1 MSKNTAKKF
10 KPNILVLF
18 LVISLALNV
27 IVVKRYSDMAQKQN
41 TLWSNSISQFT
52 QVVNWLS
59 LNSKSLAKE
68 ISGLQLDGTQTNLR
82 LAYQQLENLQI
93 LPYSNEIFT
102 WQTQEKFRLF
112 LNYQTKVIE
121 LLRNDLKETGQ
132 ISVENKERMQVI
144 HQAWEEILKVMEQGR
159 SARDPFSLIF
169 RPSSWKKVW
178 DDALKTFDQVELI
191 PLPEE

>member
-1 MSKNTAKKF
+1 
-10 KPNILVLF
+10 
-18 LVISLALNV
+18 
-27 IVVKRYSDMAQKQN
+27 MAQKQN

-121 LLRNDLKETGQ
+121 LLRNDLKF
-132 ISVENKERMQVI
+132 
-144 HQAWEEILKVMEQGR
+144 L
-159 SARDPFSLIF
+159 
-169 RPSSWKKVW
+169 
-178 DDALKTFDQVELI
+178 LKTKNACK
-191 PLPEE
+191 

>member
-59 LNSKSLAKE
+59 LNSKGLAKE

>member
-27 IVVKRYSDMAQKQN
+27 IVVKSYSDMAQKQN

-159 SARDPFSLIF
+159 NARDPFSLIF

>member
-59 LNSKSLAKE
+59 LNSKGLAKE

-132 ISVENKERMQVI
+132 ISVENKERMQII

-159 SARDPFSLIF
+159 NARDPFSLIF

>member
-1 MSKNTAKKF
+1 MFKNTAKKF
-10 KPNILVLF
+10 KPNILILF

-159 SARDPFSLIF
+159 NARDPFSLIF

>member
-59 LNSKSLAKE
+59 LNSKGLAKE

-132 ISVENKERMQVI
+132 ISVENKERMQII

>member
-159 SARDPFSLIF
+159 NARDPFSLIF

>member
-10 KPNILVLF
+10 KPNILILF

-41 TLWSNSISQFT
+41 TMWSNSISQFT

-59 LNSKSLAKE
+59 LNSKGLAKE

-132 ISVENKERMQVI
+132 ISVENKERMQII

>member
-41 TLWSNSISQFT
+41 TMWSNSISQFT

-132 ISVENKERMQVI
+132 ISVENKERMQII

-159 SARDPFSLIF
+159 NARDPFSLIF

>member
-41 TLWSNSISQFT
+41 TMWSNSISQFT

-159 SARDPFSLIF
+159 NARDPFSLIF

>member
-132 ISVENKERMQVI
+132 ISVENKERMQII

-159 SARDPFSLIF
+159 NARDPFSLIF